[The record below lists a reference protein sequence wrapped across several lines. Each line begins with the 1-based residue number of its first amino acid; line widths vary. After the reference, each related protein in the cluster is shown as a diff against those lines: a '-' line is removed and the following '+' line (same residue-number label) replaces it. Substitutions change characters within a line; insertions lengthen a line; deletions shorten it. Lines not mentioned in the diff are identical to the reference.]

1 MSKVSKAGSILK
13 KIREEEEQDN
23 EKKPVEEMNPHELVE
38 YLKENDWSKDP
49 ESMKEAAKVIERMC
63 EQADDEEVKLMMEEL
78 DAASSEF
85 DLEKVKE
92 KRSKKK

>member
-13 KIREEEEQDN
+13 KIREEEEQEI
-23 EKKPVEEMNPHELVE
+23 EKKPVEEMSAHELVE
-38 YLKENDWSKDP
+38 YLKENDWSKDAD
-49 ESMKEAAKVIERMC
+49 SMKDAAKVIERMC